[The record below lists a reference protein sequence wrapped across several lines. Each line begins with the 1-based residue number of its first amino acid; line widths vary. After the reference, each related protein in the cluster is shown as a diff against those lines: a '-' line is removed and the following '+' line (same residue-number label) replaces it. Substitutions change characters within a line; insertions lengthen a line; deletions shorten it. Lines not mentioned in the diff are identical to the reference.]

1 MPTALGQRLHD
12 LAGLPAEHQRI
23 AGPRGA
29 GHGSGTSVRC
39 IAQPPSP
46 ITMYIT
52 QHTDYALRALIY
64 LGTSGDRLV
73 TIQEIAERFGVSR
86 NHLMKVV
93 NALIRAGFVEG
104 LRGKGGGLRLA
115 RAPGEIIVGA
125 VVRQM
130 EPGMCLVECFG
141 SGCQCIL
148 DPDCKLKVGLARAL
162 AAFLQILDEMTLAD
176 LVGKSE
182 RSILKF
188 LPIVTA

>member
-1 MPTALGQRLHD
+1 
-12 LAGLPAEHQRI
+12 
-23 AGPRGA
+23 
-29 GHGSGTSVRC
+29 
-39 IAQPPSP
+39 
-46 ITMYIT
+46 MYIT

-64 LGTSGDRLV
+64 LGTNAERLV
-73 TIQEIAERFGVSR
+73 TIQEISERFAVSR

-104 LRGKGGGLRLA
+104 VRGKGGGLRLA

-162 AAFLQILDEMTLAD
+162 AAFLQVLDEMTLAD